1 MMERWSYFMIG
12 CLFIHGFTGAPY
24 EIEPLARYIRDST
37 DWVVRTPTLPGHGE
51 TLYLKGTHYSEW
63 IEYAEKELIDLLRTC
78 DKVFIIGFSMGGL
91 IAGYLATR
99 YPIQKLVLLSAA
111 AYYIN
116 PKQLVADI
124 KIMLRDGL
132 NKTLHKNELY
142 LRYKK
147 KIVDTPLSATI
158 EFRKLVRKIRPEL
171 HRIKVP
177 TLIVQGECD
186 GIVPIKSANYLHQVI
201 SSTEKKLLLLPCA
214 KHHVCYGEDQD
225 KLFKEVDTFLHES
238 TKEYIY

>member
-1 MMERWSYFMIG
+1 MIG

-24 EIEPLARYIRDST
+24 EVEPLAEHVRHST

-51 TLYLKGTHYSEW
+51 TLDLKGTHYTEW
-63 IEYAEKELIDLLRTC
+63 IKHAERELIDLLHTC
-78 DKVFIIGFSMGGL
+78 EKVFVVGFSMGGL

-111 AYYIN
+111 AYYVN

-124 KIMLRDGL
+124 KIMFQDGM
-132 NKTLHKNELY
+132 NKTLYKNELF

-147 KIVDTPLSATI
+147 KMVDTPLSATI

-171 HRIKVP
+171 HRINVP

-186 GIVPIKSANYLHQVI
+186 GIVPVKSAHYIHQVI
-201 SSTEKKLLLLPCA
+201 SSTEKKLLFLPCA

-225 KLFKEVDTFLHES
+225 TLFKEVDTFFHETS
-238 TKEYIY
+238 KESIY

>member
-1 MMERWSYFMIG
+1 MKGVILMIG

-24 EIEPLARYIRDST
+24 EVEPLAEHIRHST

-51 TLYLKGTHYSEW
+51 TLNLKGTHYSEW
-63 IEYAEKELIDLLRTC
+63 IEYAEKELVELLHTC
-78 DKVFIIGFSMGGL
+78 DQVFVIGFSMGGI

-99 YPIQKLVLLSAA
+99 FPIQKLVLLSAA

-116 PKQLVADI
+116 PKQLVSDI
-124 KIMLRDGL
+124 KLMLRDGL
-132 NKTLHKNELY
+132 NKNLHKNELY

-158 EFRKLVRKIRPEL
+158 EFRKLVRKIRPL
-171 HRIKVP
+171 LNRINVP

-186 GIVPIKSANYLHQVI
+186 GIVPVKSAHYLNQVI
-201 SSTEKKLLLLPCA
+201 SSTQKRLLFLPCA
-214 KHHVCYGEDQD
+214 KHHVCYGGDQET
-225 KLFKEVDTFLHES
+225 LFKEVDSFLHET
-238 TKEYIY
+238 TKECIY

>member
-1 MMERWSYFMIG
+1 
-12 CLFIHGFTGAPY
+12 
-24 EIEPLARYIRDST
+24 
-37 DWVVRTPTLPGHGE
+37 
-51 TLYLKGTHYSEW
+51 
-63 IEYAEKELIDLLRTC
+63 
-78 DKVFIIGFSMGGL
+78 DKVFVVGFSMGGL

-132 NKTLHKNELY
+132 NKTLHKNELF

-158 EFRKLVRKIRPEL
+158 EFRKLVQRVRPEL
-171 HRIKVP
+171 HHIKVP
-177 TLIVQGECD
+177 
-186 GIVPIKSANYLHQVI
+186 
-201 SSTEKKLLLLPCA
+201 
-214 KHHVCYGEDQD
+214 
-225 KLFKEVDTFLHES
+225 
-238 TKEYIY
+238 